1 MSHSFKIA
9 LKEELSSIL
18 EEVESAIVKSGGEF
32 KGDTRK
38 GKFAGKTMLGKIK
51 GEYACL
57 SDDEVEITITK
68 KPLVATKSKI
78 ESEIREYFS

>member
-9 LKEELSSIL
+9 LKEEFSSIL

-32 KGDTRK
+32 KGDTHK

-57 SDDEVEITITK
+57 SDDEIEITITK
-68 KPLVATKSKI
+68 KPLVAAKNKI
-78 ESEIREYFS
+78 ESAIREYFS

>member
-1 MSHSFKIA
+1 MSHSFKIEI
-9 LKEELSSIL
+9 EEKLSSIL
-18 EEVESAIVKSGGEF
+18 EEVESAIVKNGGEF
-32 KGDTRK
+32 KGDTNK
-38 GKFAGKTMLGKIK
+38 GMFAGKTILGKIK

-78 ESEIREYFS
+78 ESAIREYFF